1 MARLLFEGRDLITI
15 MGLTRRRLLAAT
27 AGTVGVGSLAGCT
40 GDVGG
45 TARAD
50 ATRPT
55 VRASFFV
62 FGDLAATVAGDA
74 ATAES
79 LAPVGQHGHGWEPG
93 PRVRESI
100 HDADLFVHGPAGFQ
114 PWVDRIGA
122 DLDADGSDVVAV
134 DASAGLELLDADDGH
149 GHDHADGE
157 HGVGD
162 DHDED
167 HADGEHGVGDDHDED
182 HPAHAGT
189 VDPHFWMDP
198 LRVGSAV
205 ENVRRG
211 LAAVDAAGADAYA
224 TNAGRLRTRL
234 TGLHERTEA
243 VVAGGST
250 DVVLVAGHNSFRYF
264 GDRYG
269 VTVESLTDASPDDR
283 PTTRDVERARA
294 VVADHGLRYVCA
306 DPLESQRAAEQLVA
320 ETDAE
325 AVLPLTAMPGLTPEW
340 DTEGWG
346 YVDVVENVNLPT
358 LERALGG

>member
-1 MARLLFEGRDLITI
+1 
-15 MGLTRRRLLAAT
+15 
-27 AGTVGVGSLAGCT
+27 
-40 GDVGG
+40 
-45 TARAD
+45 
-50 ATRPT
+50 
-55 VRASFFV
+55 
-62 FGDLAATVAGDA
+62 
-74 ATAES
+74 
-79 LAPVGQHGHGWEPG
+79 
-93 PRVRESI
+93 
-100 HDADLFVHGPAGFQ
+100 
-114 PWVDRIGA
+114 
-122 DLDADGSDVVAV
+122 
-134 DASAGLELLDADDGH
+134 
-149 GHDHADGE
+149 
-157 HGVGD
+157 
-162 DHDED
+162 
-167 HADGEHGVGDDHDED
+167 
-182 HPAHAGT
+182 
-189 VDPHFWMDP
+189 
-198 LRVGSAV
+198 
-205 ENVRRG
+205 
-211 LAAVDAAGADAYA
+211 
-224 TNAGRLRTRL
+224 
-234 TGLHERTEA
+234 